1 MIEKCT
7 IIGKC
12 TIKLYRTLLK
22 QSNSS
27 PDDDVEHRNLLTV
40 TTSFISSSI
49 ESSREQLKLK
59 NLFITNIGFCRSWHC
74 RRCI

>member
-1 MIEKCT
+1 MSRIVKCFNFS
-7 IIGKC
+7 
-12 TIKLYRTLLK
+12 LK

-27 PDDDVEHRNLLTV
+27 PDDVEHRNLLTV
-40 TTSFISSSI
+40 TTSFISI